1 LLTAERSREMLL
13 TTPWVVRFN
22 FQKSFAKPPLQ
33 YWLTTLTLPRFENR
47 TLAVRIWPLVYGALA
62 AITLAFLTRMIVRDR
77 PWAIPLSL
85 AILICCPLF
94 SAEASRGLLDIG
106 LAFFATLA
114 IFFAQ
119 LARKNPKWWMGVA
132 VACWLGSLQ
141 KIPLIF
147 LLWLVILIV
156 RAFSP
161 VERRTLFSG
170 WLVASIVCA
179 IVAAGAWPLLQLA
192 RYGMPVR
199 SVFREEVV
207 VWLGPEYLGAR
218 PYLEIPFRLG
228 VTAWIG
234 GGLLASIAP
243 LAVLVWRKQQFSAA
257 TKEIAILCLTTI
269 ALAVLFNFRS
279 VRYIVPI
286 VPSLCLVLAIVLERF
301 FEQRSSIRRAATV
314 LLALMLVIGFAQTEI
329 QIFLRQRNGSIKVVN
344 GKPALR
350 IRKQNVADEKSVAEE
365 LGKLQQPDKKI
376 VLVKAIK
383 GGSDLLYDS
392 FYLFHGN
399 LRLPVAK
406 LTVDEI
412 RAAPPPR
419 PVVGVCV
426 ARDFPIV
433 QEAYPKVRT
442 EFTQAQFV
450 LWRIDSE

>member
-1 LLTAERSREMLL
+1 
-13 TTPWVVRFN
+13 
-22 FQKSFAKPPLQ
+22 
-33 YWLTTLTLPRFENR
+33 
-47 TLAVRIWPLVYGALA
+47 
-62 AITLAFLTRMIVRDR
+62 
-77 PWAIPLSL
+77 
-85 AILICCPLF
+85 
-94 SAEASRGLLDIG
+94 
-106 LAFFATLA
+106 
-114 IFFAQ
+114 
-119 LARKNPKWWMGVA
+119 
-132 VACWLGSLQ
+132 
-141 KIPLIF
+141 
-147 LLWLVILIV
+147 
-156 RAFSP
+156 
-161 VERRTLFSG
+161 
-170 WLVASIVCA
+170 
-179 IVAAGAWPLLQLA
+179 
-192 RYGMPVR
+192 
-199 SVFREEVV
+199 
-207 VWLGPEYLGAR
+207 LGAR

-301 FEQRSSIRRAATV
+301 FEQHSSIRRAATV